1 MRKLTTSLSF
11 FSLLIPATGF
21 AQDAPVTAPPAA
33 DAAEAPA
40 EDAPAAEPTTEEAPV
55 EAAPAVQEPV
65 AEEPA
70 AEAGASASLGA
81 STDTGLTGATT
92 AAAPPPPPPEADAP
106 KRNSSARQTGPAD
119 NDKWEMSYSGYFRA
133 PMKIGIADNSG
144 PQHIAAG
151 GRDANGELVNP
162 DGRVI
167 AHDPDNPGQEVLLPR
182 KITLHRP
189 VIPDDQYGSW
199 QSTAHNKSDWAEMF
213 FSVGNGTVSGT
224 LAIQGFQFTDSAW
237 ALPGAQFG
245 IGQGWIE
252 IDHDL
257 GFENVK
263 FNVKVGS
270 HWARY
275 GMAGIYD
282 AGEYDTYLFGR
293 THTVGGTG
301 RADLSLS
308 TFDLAFEGGFGA
320 KQPDPKMYNRAR
332 FTTMG
337 HGHVFFT
344 LPSVEVGAHLMHA
357 WSAQEVVPTYPNVQ
371 PGSSGCDW
379 DAANGARAG
388 TQCTT
393 STNLAADG
401 SAQEGGIV
409 TTAESDFWYGTKGEQ
424 GVYGPEYPNGTQTI
438 MGLDIRADLGLLGY
452 LYAGY
457 SYQMLKNGLV
467 VDNAIESIHSFGG
480 GMYSMGITDNYLE
493 TPFCTD
499 AAPNDSCSNGTG
511 SVGTAMLQYEL
522 GLANFGIMPGSM
534 DFKTKL
540 YGMLNHV
547 GVDDVE
553 VENLVALW
561 GDTPG
566 DGSVTI
572 DEMRQDGAIK
582 LKFGV
587 DGEFFPLEWMSA
599 GLRFDRLNPNSKMQ
613 AIGAEHGFSILTPRI
628 TFRSKMVTHEQI
640 SLSYS
645 RYFYDQRMCQDS
657 AGNVASPADDPFR
670 PGSIYGSEIAQNTIP
685 SADSGLPLRMYCT
698 QPPTAPVPPSGFG
711 SHSNSQ
717 DPGLRGAPTLLPDE
731 NVVKLEASMWW

>member
-1 MRKLTTSLSF
+1 MRKLTTSLS
-11 FSLLIPATGF
+11 LLTLLMPAAAF
-21 AQDAPVTAPPAA
+21 AQAPPPAEAPPA
-33 DAAEAPA
+33 DEA
-40 EDAPAAEPTTEEAPV
+40 
-55 EAAPAVQEPV
+55 EAAPAEAVP
-65 AEEPA
+65 EEAPA
-70 AEAGASASLGA
+70 PEEEATPEADAEAGASLGA
-81 STDTGLTGATT
+81 STDMGLTGGAS
-92 AAAPPPPPPEADAP
+92 AAPPPAP
-106 KRNSSARQTGPAD
+106 AAAEEPDPAVKRPSAARQTGPAD
-119 NDKWEMSYSGYFRA
+119 SDKWEMTYSGYFRA
-133 PMKIGIADNSG
+133 PLKIGIGNNTG
-144 PQHIAAG
+144 PQNIEQA
-151 GRDANGELVNP
+151 GRDANGNLVNP
-162 DGRVI
+162 EGKVI
-167 AHDPDNPGQEVLLPR
+167 AHDLETGAETLLP
-182 KITLHRP
+182 KKTTLHRP

-199 QSTAHNKSDWAEMF
+199 QSTAHNKGDWAEMF
-213 FSVGNGTVSGT
+213 FSVGNSTVSGT

-237 ALPGAQFG
+237 ALQGAQFG
-245 IGQGWIE
+245 IGQGWVE

-257 GFENVK
+257 GFENVN

-275 GMAGIYD
+275 GMAGVYD

-293 THTVGGTG
+293 THTLGGTA
-301 RADLSLS
+301 RVDLELS

-320 KQPDPKMYNRAR
+320 KQPDPKMYNRTR

-337 HGHVFFT
+337 HGHAFFK
-344 LPSVEVGAHLMHA
+344 LPSLEIGAHVMHA
-357 WSAQEVVPTYPNVQ
+357 WSAQEVVPLYPNVQ

-379 DAANGARAG
+379 DTVSGARAG

-393 STNLAADG
+393 STNVAADG
-401 SAQEGGIV
+401 TSQEGGIV
-409 TTAESDFWYGTKGEQ
+409 PTSESDFWYGTQGQQ
-424 GVYGPEYPNGTQTI
+424 GVFGPEYPNGTQTI
-438 MGLDIRADLGLLGY
+438 MGLDVRADLGLMGY

-457 SYQMLKNGLV
+457 SYDKLKNGLTI
-467 VDNAIESIHSFGG
+467 DNAIESVHSFGG
-480 GMYSMGITDNYLE
+480 GFYSMGITDNYLE
-493 TPFCTD
+493 SPFCTD

-511 SVGTAMLQYEL
+511 SVGTILVQYEL

-540 YGMLNHV
+540 YGMFNHIA
-547 GVDDVE
+547 VDDVE
-553 VENLVALW
+553 VQNLIDLW

-566 DGSVTI
+566 DGSVSI
-572 DEMRQDGAIK
+572 EDMRQNGATK

-613 AIGAEHGFSILTPRI
+613 AIGAEHGFSILTPRL

-657 AGNVASPADDPFR
+657 TGTVASPADDPFR
-670 PGSIYGSEIAQNTIP
+670 PGSIFGSEIAQTTIP

-698 QPPTAPVPPSGFG
+698 QPPAGPVPPNGFG
-711 SHSNSQ
+711 SHSNTQ
-717 DPGLRGAPTLLPDE
+717 DPGNRGAATLLPDE